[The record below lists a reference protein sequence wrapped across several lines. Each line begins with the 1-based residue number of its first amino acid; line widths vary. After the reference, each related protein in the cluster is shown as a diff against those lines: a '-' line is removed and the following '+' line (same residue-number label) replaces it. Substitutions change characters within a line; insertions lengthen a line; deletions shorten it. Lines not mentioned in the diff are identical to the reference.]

1 MECTNPAREPLS
13 PLPKTQTRTTP
24 ARVRLS
30 RNDGSRVANVYAT
43 TSPLATLADFRK
55 LMVAQLGEHGESLTF
70 VVDGA
75 PITEAQEQF
84 EPFELGHDVTVLKA
98 ETNDVGEMNHKTE
111 KSKAE
116 KSDKKQ
122 KEKSEK
128 KAKEDAASVG
138 EQAGHFRVNRK
149 QVKQV
154 DCSGRP
160 TGETE

>member
-30 RNDGSRVANVYAT
+30 RNDGSRVANVYA

-98 ETNDVGEMNHKTE
+98 ETNDVGDTNHKTE
-111 KSKAE
+111 KSK
-116 KSDKKQ
+116 
-122 KEKSEK
+122 
-128 KAKEDAASVG
+128 VRG
-138 EQAGHFRVNRK
+138 
-149 QVKQV
+149 
-154 DCSGRP
+154 
-160 TGETE
+160 